1 MSSTEK
7 LSSRIYSGAA
17 KFGKFATALGLG
29 FAILVGVSLILIGAM
44 MGMQGNRTKMKTKG
58 TVMSTPEC
66 EKHKGNDKGNDND
79 SDYYSCDHVVI
90 QYKVGDKVYHITRS
104 TLANHNYKAGDEI
117 DVHYDPKNPSDAD
130 IDKSIISYLY
140 KFWFFVLLAGIII
153 IAGAYFWYW
162 LARRYKVAA
171 AALGIV
177 DGVELLAAVV

>member
-7 LSSRIYSGAA
+7 LSSLIYSGAA

-29 FAILVGVSLILIGAM
+29 LAILVGVSLILIGAM

-66 EKHKGNDKGNDND
+66 DKHKDTDKDG
-79 SDYYSCDHVVI
+79 DYYSCDHVVI
-90 QYKVGDKVYHITRS
+90 QYKVDDKVYHITRS
-104 TLANHNYKAGDEI
+104 TLANHNYKAGDEV

-130 IDKSIISYLY
+130 IDKSITSYLY
-140 KFWFFVLLAGIII
+140 KFWFFVLLSGVII

-177 DGVELLAAVV
+177 DGVELIAAVV